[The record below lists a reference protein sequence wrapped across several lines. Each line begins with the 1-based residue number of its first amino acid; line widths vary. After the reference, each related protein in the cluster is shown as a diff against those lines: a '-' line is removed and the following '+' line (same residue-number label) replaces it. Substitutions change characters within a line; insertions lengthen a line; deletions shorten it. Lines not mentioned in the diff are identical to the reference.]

1 MKSGWLIALLAICI
15 GIPTFAQV
23 TGVPDEDTSAVSAV
37 GPQFAVQ
44 NCAPMP
50 KTSVAVTNNNEPIG
64 TTSTAFVNLPP
75 LSVSFTI
82 PGFVATCLE
91 VELEAVTYSPS
102 GGVVVMRVLLDGT
115 TELLPNE
122 PQWSGDDVTW
132 ATAHSANFF
141 AFGVPPGVH
150 TLTAQW
156 RSRTG
161 SLAFAHWRSIAVH
174 HK

>member
-1 MKSGWLIALLAICI
+1 MKSRWLIALLAICI

-23 TGVPDEDTSAVSAV
+23 TGVPEDTSAVSAV
-37 GPQFAVQ
+37 GPKYATQ
-44 NCAPMP
+44 NCVPMP
-50 KTSVAVTNNNEPIG
+50 KTSVAVTNDNEPI
-64 TTSTAFVNLPP
+64 STASTTFVALTP
-75 LSVSFTI
+75 LSVTFTI
-82 PGFVATCLE
+82 PGSVATCLE

-102 GGVVVMRVLLDGT
+102 SGVVIMRVLLDGT

-122 PQWSGDDVTW
+122 PQWSGDDATW
-132 ATAHSANFF
+132 ATAHSANFY
-141 AFGVPPGVH
+141 AFGVPPGKH

-161 SLAFAHWRSIAVH
+161 STAFAHWRSIAVH